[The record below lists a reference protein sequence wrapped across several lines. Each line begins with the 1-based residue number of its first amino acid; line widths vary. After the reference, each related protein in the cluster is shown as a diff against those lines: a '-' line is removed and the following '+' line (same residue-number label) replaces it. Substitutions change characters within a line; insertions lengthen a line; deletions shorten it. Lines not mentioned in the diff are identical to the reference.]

1 MEMMMGHL
9 LHIDASMRG
18 SASVSRQLTARAADR
33 WRAAN
38 PNGTVSYRDLA
49 ADPVPHLDAETGLAL
64 MTPPEEHTRAQART
78 YALSKTLIDEIK
90 AADTVIL
97 GMPLYNFGAPSLLKA
112 WVDHI
117 ITGGLSFAP
126 DGTSLLGETEFI
138 VLESRG
144 GGYSEGTPRHGW
156 DHAEAWIAHGV
167 SMTGLTPRIIVAEL
181 TMASVDARMAHLQPL
196 AEASLDRAIAEIDAL
211 WTPAGDA
218 WPELHSQHPETA
230 PALG

>member
-1 MEMMMGHL
+1 MGHL
-9 LHIDASMRG
+9 LHIDASVRG

-38 PNGTVSYRDLA
+38 PNGTVNYRDLA

-64 MTPPEEHTRAQART
+64 MTPPEEHTPAQART

-97 GMPLYNFGAPSLLKA
+97 GMPLYNFGVPSLLKA

-144 GGYSEGTPRHGW
+144 GGYGEGTPRHGW
-156 DHAEAWIAHGV
+156 DHAESWIAHGV

-181 TMASVDARMAHLQPL
+181 TMAAVDSRMAHLQSL
-196 AEASLDRAIAEIDAL
+196 AEASMDRAIAEIDAL
-211 WTPAGDA
+211 WTPADDGQD
-218 WPELHSQHPETA
+218 ERHSQHAETA